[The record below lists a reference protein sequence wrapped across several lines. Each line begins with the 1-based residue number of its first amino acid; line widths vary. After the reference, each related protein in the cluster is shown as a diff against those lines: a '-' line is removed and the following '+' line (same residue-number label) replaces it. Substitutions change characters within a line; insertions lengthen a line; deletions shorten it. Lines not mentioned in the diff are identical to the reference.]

1 MALSPSDI
9 FIEIYNCI
17 KDLIKSGETPIKS
30 LVVSILVYAVK
41 EFFKENI
48 FNCPLQH
55 YCVYGNLFL
64 FGPAVVLFCISLLV
78 SESLWHLTTGVL
90 CCRRVIWWKSRKSVY
105 VATLPPLIW
114 LILVFAD
121 AHYYICA
128 KIGPVKIAKAAV
140 NTTAEKEALDL
151 KISNART
158 ESQIIAWGL
167 LISVVVIAT
176 IVLTID
182 RCISKPGSKL
192 IRKSEFEELEADYAV
207 DEFNKRIKPLAETKA
222 KEVIQ
227 DFFEE
232 CKDMDPK
239 EIVIYGEK
247 YLAGKFPSNEGVKG
261 LAHCTPA
268 TPKENISKIKAGL
281 FASRPKNN
289 EDVGVKLTESGPH
302 QHYTSIN

>member
-55 YCVYGNLFL
+55 YCVY
-64 FGPAVVLFCISLLV
+64 
-78 SESLWHLTTGVL
+78 
-90 CCRRVIWWKSRKSVY
+90 
-105 VATLPPLIW
+105 
-114 LILVFAD
+114 D